1 MKRMMRKKR
10 MKGGRKRRKRK
21 SSLRQAEQP
30 VQAAVGA
37 AAAAAAA
44 AGRWKFSRLV
54 APAGDLTHTPPPKP
68 FLSQPT
74 DRRYLATFTESVKN
88 QQPHNMTF
96 HFNLSNQRSNIL
108 VCHPR
113 CIEPC
118 HSIKISVPESD
129 PPELDFLL

>member
-30 VQAAVGA
+30 VQAGA
-37 AAAAAAA
+37 GAAAAA

-96 HFNLSNQRSNIL
+96 LFQSF
-108 VCHPR
+108 
-113 CIEPC
+113 
-118 HSIKISVPESD
+118 KPEK
-129 PPELDFLL
+129 

>member
-30 VQAAVGA
+30 VQAG
-37 AAAAAAA
+37 AAAA

-54 APAGDLTHTPPPKP
+54 APAGNLTHTPPPKP

-96 HFNLSNQRSNIL
+96 LFQSF
-108 VCHPR
+108 
-113 CIEPC
+113 
-118 HSIKISVPESD
+118 KPEK
-129 PPELDFLL
+129 